1 MSYGGKMPY
10 NLSEQYLIAESERT
24 GKDVFELLDEATEQ
38 LIQQPDFID
47 LIQNNLQRKE
57 TKQGTN

>member
-1 MSYGGKMPY
+1 MSYGGKMPC
-10 NLSEQYLIAESERT
+10 NLSEQYLFAESERT
-24 GKDVFELLDEATEQ
+24 GKDVFQLLDEAREK